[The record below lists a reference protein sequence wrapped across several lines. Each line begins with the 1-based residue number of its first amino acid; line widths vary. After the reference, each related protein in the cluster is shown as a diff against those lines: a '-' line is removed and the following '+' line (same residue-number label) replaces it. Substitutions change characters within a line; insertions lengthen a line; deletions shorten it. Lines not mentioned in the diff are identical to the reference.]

1 MSGTFFESYVFS
13 EIYKSYLNA
22 GKEPPLYY
30 YRDKDKKE
38 IDILLYQNGTIFP
51 IEIKKSA
58 SPGKSAIKNFSVL
71 TPLDTPERF
80 GGMAEL
86 KVEIGHGNVICM
98 AKDLLPIDAKNW
110 YVPAWLI

>member
-1 MSGTFFESYVFS
+1 MSGAFFESYVFS

-58 SPGKSAIKNFSVL
+58 SPGKSAIKN
-71 TPLDTPERF
+71 
-80 GGMAEL
+80 
-86 KVEIGHGNVICM
+86 
-98 AKDLLPIDAKNW
+98 LLCPDASRR
-110 YVPAWLI
+110 A